1 MNSSFALLAAAIAT
15 IVSAKPDP
23 HEMALSYQ
31 VYQDILNRHSIVSSG
46 PETKLLAPVA
56 KQLEAVGDP
65 LYGAPF
71 HFYVYK
77 ANNLNAF
84 VAYGPRVYVD
94 QGLIRFADSREEL
107 AGVLCH
113 EMSHAL
119 HRDGS
124 NDDKQEQ
131 AYDARARRLVALAEK
146 PVGGHFQQHIAGLAQ
161 HGKVFVWMHH
171 SRGEEERADLA
182 GADLCAK
189 ANVNPWGMVWLLE
202 KLHRTM
208 GKGGISWFSDH
219 PDTAKRI
226 AELKRH
232 FRKNPAVFAKFS
244 SNEMSATPLWN
255 GRV

>member
-1 MNSSFALLAAAIAT
+1 
-15 IVSAKPDP
+15 
-23 HEMALSYQ
+23 
-31 VYQDILNRHSIVSSG
+31 
-46 PETKLLAPVA
+46 
-56 KQLEAVGDP
+56 
-65 LYGAPF
+65 
-71 HFYVYK
+71 
-77 ANNLNAF
+77 
-84 VAYGPRVYVD
+84 
-94 QGLIRFADSREEL
+94 
-107 AGVLCH
+107 
-113 EMSHAL
+113 
-119 HRDGS
+119 
-124 NDDKQEQ
+124 
-131 AYDARARRLVALAEK
+131 
-146 PVGGHFQQHIAGLAQ
+146 
-161 HGKVFVWMHH
+161 MHH